1 MQTPPCMQLESR
13 LRRVV
18 PTVQSLPARPPG
30 DTNRGPALEHPPALS
45 EGESLEEG
53 VVRTALACEIVP
65 LCRASVGYGAVFR
78 LAFRGARLVGAHLPR
93 TRARERGP
101 CAVYACP
108 PRRGPKIVRSH
119 PRGGVLVRS
128 PETMAPPCT
137 PGRRRT
143 RRGGRR
149 RARGSRRRA
158 QVHRGCTGGATN
170 EERGGDRTFAGSW
183 RRWRG
188 ASPPSRL

>member
-1 MQTPPCMQLESR
+1 MEVRGHKIGAGADLAGADLTDAD
-13 LRRVV
+13 LR
-18 PTVQSLPARPPG
+18 SA
-30 DTNRGPALEHPPALS
+30 DLS
-45 EGESLEEG
+45 GSWLG
-53 VVRTALACEIVP
+53 
-65 LCRASVGYGAVFR
+65 GAI
-78 LAFRGARLVGAHLPR
+78 LTGSDLSDARLVGAHLPR
-93 TRARERGP
+93 TRGRERGP
-101 CAVYACP
+101 WAVYACP

-119 PRGGVLVRS
+119 RGGGVLVRS
-128 PETMAPPCT
+128 PQTRTPPCT

-149 RARGSRRRA
+149 GARGSRRRA